1 MIKKEPTYFFQKF
14 TPSQRVGL
22 LILFTLIIGFQIA
35 YHFIP
40 EKVEI
45 ESPEEQKQWLA
56 FQTKIDSFKALK
68 VEYKSKIYPY
78 NPNFITDY
86 KGYKYGMT
94 TQQLD
99 RLFAFRKENKYVN
112 SAKEFQQ
119 VTKISDSLLKEME
132 VYFKFP
138 DWVNKKNSNYQSK
151 FTPYPKKEKEVIVV
165 KDINQAT
172 AEDLIKIRGIGEGI
186 STRILKEREKFGAFA
201 SMDQMQFIW
210 GLSPEVIDYLNQ
222 YFKVVDATGMKK
234 ININTASLKELSAFP
249 FFNYTIGREILI
261 YRSMNGKIKD
271 VTDLTK
277 IKGISI
283 EKVRVIALYLEF

>member
-1 MIKKEPTYFFQKF
+1 
-14 TPSQRVGL
+14 VGL
-22 LILFTLIIGFQIA
+22 LVLFTLIIGLQIG
-35 YHFIP
+35 YHFLP
-40 EKVEI
+40 AKVRAET
-45 ESPEEQKQWLA
+45 SEEQREWLA

-68 VEYKSKIYPY
+68 TEYKSKIYPY

-94 TQQLD
+94 IEQLD

-119 VTKISDSLLKEME
+119 VTKVSDSLLKEMA

-138 DWVNKKNSNYQSK
+138 DWVSRKSEYASK
-151 FTPYPKKEKEVIVV
+151 FTPFPKKEKEVIVV
-165 KDINQAT
+165 KDINKAT

-186 STRILKEREKFGAFA
+186 SSRIVKEREKFGAFA
-201 SMDQMQFIW
+201 TMDQMQFIW

-222 YFKVVDATGMKK
+222 YFRVVDVSGMKK
-234 ININTASLKELSAFP
+234 ININAATLKELSAFP
-249 FFNYTIGREILI
+249 FFNYTLAREILI
-261 YRSMNGKIKD
+261 YRSMNGKIMD
-271 VTDLTK
+271 IADLTK

-283 EKVRVIALYLEF
+283 EKVNTIALYLEF